1 MLYEFFLRMCLVM
14 TKEVSFLKS
23 VLVCA
28 HDVTALFCGASKFC
42 QCFNSAVCVLWCPAL
57 WKSFLHWVA
66 THAVSLLYG
75 VLFPFRYILFPCSV
89 NQFFLVLLQT
99 LYPALQTSAFLH
111 SYKLWFLLIKVN
123 LLCLIFI
130 VCNFSA
136 CALSM
141 SQIAYSV
148 RYQLI
153 GGVPCLSRCE
163 LFTCEHRLWYFCI
176 FW

>member
-1 MLYEFFLRMCLVM
+1 MMLRLYFVVLLSFAS
-14 TKEVSFLKS
+14 VSILQS
-23 VLVCA
+23 V
-28 HDVTALFCGASKFC
+28 F
-42 QCFNSAVCVLWCPAL
+42 
-57 WKSFLHWVA
+57 
-66 THAVSLLYG
+66 YG
-75 VLFPFRYILFPCSV
+75 VLHCGKAFFTGWPRTPFPCFTECCFPSSYILFPCSV

-99 LYPALQTSAFLH
+99 LHPALHTSAFLH
-111 SYKLWFLLIKVN
+111 SYKLCFLLIKVN